1 MEELTI
7 ECKGCG
13 RQVTDESVFCQYCG
27 YSITGQLRP
36 SQQQLQAK
44 SGMST
49 GMIVAI
55 VVVVVVVI
63 PVVLAAVLYVMVLG
77 ISSPH
82 FHTPLAMYQETTI
95 TNGVKMTITSI
106 SNSEI
111 SWSDVTVGLTT
122 DGTESVGW
130 SPRARD
136 LDDGSLAS
144 VNLTSTGATALGD
157 IDVYCWV
164 TACGD
169 GYVGGQ
175 DYIEVF
181 TAAGATTF
189 SSATT
194 YALVLIHEPTVGLI
208 GTGVTFTGQS

>member
-1 MEELTI
+1 MT
-7 ECKGCG
+7 
-13 RQVTDESVFCQYCG
+13 
-27 YSITGQLRP
+27 
-36 SQQQLQAK
+36 
-44 SGMST
+44 
-49 GMIVAI
+49 IVA
-55 VVVVVVVI
+55 
-63 PVVLAAVLYVMVLG
+63 
-77 ISSPH
+77 
-82 FHTPLAMYQETTI
+82 
-95 TNGVKMTITSI
+95 I

-164 TACGD
+164 TAFSGD

-194 YALVLIHEPTVGLI
+194 YALVLIYEPTVGMI

>member
-1 MEELTI
+1 
-7 ECKGCG
+7 
-13 RQVTDESVFCQYCG
+13 
-27 YSITGQLRP
+27 
-36 SQQQLQAK
+36 
-44 SGMST
+44 
-49 GMIVAI
+49 MIVAI

-77 ISSPH
+77 FSGPSAM
-82 FHTPLAMYQETTI
+82 TPLAMYQETTI
-95 TNGVKMTITSI
+95 TNGVKMTIVAI

-136 LDDGSLAS
+136 LDNGSFAS
-144 VNLTSTGATALGD
+144 VNLTSTGATALWD
-157 IDVYCWV
+157 IDMYCWV
-164 TACGD
+164 TAFSGD

-194 YALVLIHEPTVGLI
+194 YALVLIYEPTVELI